1 MKFLFLKYTVIALI
15 SSVMLSFAIGAQAEV
30 GEDGSQRLKQLLGS
44 FDSFSAE
51 FDQISAADDS
61 RRMEQSHGT
70 LVMAKPNRFNWIAK
84 EPFPQQLVSDGETLW
99 IYDPDLEQATRRA
112 VHDQQ
117 SGVPALILNG
127 QVDELQQSYR
137 IRLLQEKEQS
147 QLFEMLP
154 LGEESIFTRIR
165 LLFNDGLIAE
175 LQLED
180 SLGQRTSILFQN
192 QKLNPTLGEQEFV
205 FLPPEGTDI
214 IIEDTSEITN

>member
-1 MKFLFLKYTVIALI
+1 MNITLFKYIATAVI
-15 SSVMLSFAIGAQAEV
+15 SSVLLSFTVAAQAEI
-30 GEDGSQRLKQLLGS
+30 GEDGGQRLKQLLGS

-61 RRMEQSHGT
+61 RRMEQSRGT
-70 LVMAKPNRFNWIAK
+70 LVMAKPNRFNWVAQ
-84 EPFPQQLVSDGETLW
+84 EPFPQQLVSDGEILW

-112 VHDQQ
+112 LSDQQ
-117 SGVPALILNG
+117 GSVPALILNG

-147 QLFEMLP
+147 QLFELLP
-154 LGEESIFTRIR
+154 LEEQSIFTRIR
-165 LLFNDGLIAE
+165 LLFTDGLIAE

-192 QKLNPTLGEQEFV
+192 QQLNPELSEQEFV
-205 FLPPEGTDI
+205 FVPPEGTDV
-214 IIEDTSEITN
+214 IIENAAEIAN